1 MTRGNRERHGMSR
14 AAFLRGSAGALG
26 AWALGDV
33 VLAQKAPEK
42 MQSRPIPSTG
52 ARLPIIG
59 CGTWRTFDVGPGA
72 AERAPLADVL
82 QVLFEAGGSVIDS
95 SPMYGASEGVVGDL
109 LSASQAR
116 DKAFI
121 ATKVWTRGRAQGIAQ
136 MRESMKRFRTG
147 RIDLMQVHNLLDWR
161 THLATLRAW
170 KSEGRITY
178 LGVTHYTST
187 AYKDLEA
194 VLRAE
199 KLDFV
204 QLNYAMNDREAEQ
217 RLLPLA
223 ADRGIAVLVNQPF
236 GGGDLL
242 RSLRGR
248 PLPEWAAELG
258 CESWAQILLKFVL
271 GHPAVTCVIPGT
283 SRPQHMRDN
292 AQRRHRTHARSGAPA
307 KDGRGARRITLIRS
321 QDLRSRLAS
330 KSGKAH
336 SDAQLALATM

>member
-1 MTRGNRERHGMSR
+1 MKREDPERHGMTR
-14 AAFLRGSAGALG
+14 AAFLQRSAGALCAAAVG
-26 AWALGDV
+26 GPSA
-33 VLAQKAPEK
+33 AQGVAEK
-42 MQSRPIPSTG
+42 MQTRTIPSTG
-52 ARLPIIG
+52 APLPIVG
-59 CGTWRTFDVGPGA
+59 CGTWRTFDVGSGA

-82 QVLFEAGGSVIDS
+82 RILFEAGGSVIDS

-109 LSASQAR
+109 LLASQTR

-136 MRESMKRFRTG
+136 MRESMKRFRTE
-147 RIDLMQVHNLLDWR
+147 RIELMQVHNLLDWR
-161 THLATLRAW
+161 THLSTLRAW
-170 KSEGRITY
+170 KNEGRITY
-178 LGVTHYTST
+178 LGVTHYTSS

-194 VLRAE
+194 VLRTE

-204 QLNYAMNDREAEQ
+204 QLNYAMNDRAAEQ

-223 ADRGIAVLVNQPF
+223 AERGIAVLVNQPF

-248 PLPEWAAELG
+248 PLPGWAGEIG

-283 SRPQHMRDN
+283 SRPQHMQDN
-292 AQRRHRTHARSGAPA
+292 ARAGTGRMPDQPLRQRMAA
-307 KDGRGARRITLIRS
+307 
-321 QDLRSRLAS
+321 
-330 KSGKAH
+330 
-336 SDAQLALATM
+336 ALNA